1 MDAVIEKKQEEP
13 SWGCDDVLVL
23 DLNAGHL

>member
-1 MDAVIEKKQEEP
+1 VDAVIEKKQEEP